1 MNRNRDNRIGTA
13 MLAAL
18 VLLLMQIG
26 GLQAQPF
33 VQLHTTSGGMYACEG
48 LPMAVVAFPAQGF
61 KGQGRWLVSH
71 PDVLKTEGNVV
82 ALQPKQAGTS
92 IQLTY
97 ELRLNDGTALD
108 TTITLAARP
117 TAHVAIEQQGD
128 RLVVVGKDG
137 HPAPTVYQWVENGE
151 IVETYANTSY
161 KNPKDGH
168 IYTVVV
174 EDNIGCVDVN
184 VVEIHNIR

>member
-1 MNRNRDNRIGTA
+1 
-13 MLAAL
+13 
-18 VLLLMQIG
+18 
-26 GLQAQPF
+26 
-33 VQLHTTSGGMYACEG
+33 
-48 LPMAVVAFPAQGF
+48 MAVVAFPAQGF

-82 ALQPKQAGTS
+82 ALQPKQAGST

-97 ELRLNDGTALD
+97 ELRLNDGTVLD

-137 HPAPTVYQWVENGE
+137 HPAPTVYQWVEHGK
-151 IVETYANTSY
+151 IVEKYAGTFY
-161 KNPKDGH
+161 KEPKEGI
-168 IYTVVV
+168 IYTVMVK
-174 EDNIGCVDVN
+174 DDTGCVDVN
-184 VVEIHNIR
+184 EIVFHNTK